1 MPVRR
6 SFSTGGSSDPIGG
19 RIFAHMPRLAHV
31 VVALLLVVPAA
42 AREPSLRDVLAHLDD
57 YTARYDTAFGGFV
70 AEETYRQ
77 TLGGEAKDGTASR
90 PTRERV
96 LRSDYALTRPDGRDE
111 WVGFRDTFEV
121 DGAPVR
127 DREERLE
134 RLIGSGAFA
143 EAARIGEQ
151 NARFNLG
158 SDVITR
164 TINHPTFALELLQR
178 RNRDRFTYKKVRVED
193 AADHSVWVI
202 EYRER
207 ARPTIVRM
215 PGGRDQPSR
224 GTIAVDPATGEVWR
238 TTISWER
245 VSGTVTVTYGHV
257 QGIAVLVPM
266 TMSERYERDG
276 TVLTGAATY
285 TNYRQ
290 FQTGARLIAP

>member
-1 MPVRR
+1 M
-6 SFSTGGSSDPIGG
+6 
-19 RIFAHMPRLAHV
+19 HRLAHA
-31 VVALLLVVPAA
+31 VVALLLVLPPAV
-42 AREPSLRDVLAHLDD
+42 REPSLRDVLARLDH
-57 YTARYDTAFGGFV
+57 YTSRYETAFAGFV

-77 TLGGEAKDGTASR
+77 TLGGVAKDGTLSKPVR
-90 PTRERV
+90 VRV

-164 TINHPTFALELLQR
+164 TINHPTFALELLQP
-178 RNRDRFTYKKVRVED
+178 RNRDRFTYKKVRVDD
-193 AADHSVWVI
+193 AADRSVWVI
-202 EYRER
+202 DYRER
-207 ARPTIVRM
+207 ARPTIVRT
-215 PGGRDQPSR
+215 PGGGDQPSR
-224 GTIAVDPATGEVWR
+224 GTVAVDPATGEVWETR
-238 TTISWER
+238 VSWEK
-245 VSGTVTVTYGHV
+245 VSGTVAVTYGRV
-257 QGIAVLVPM
+257 PGIEVLVPK

-276 TVLTGAATY
+276 TVLTGDAEY